1 MHPLLEQFTKTA
13 HQALANSPGP
23 AGRQQVC
30 EALSELLRN
39 ESFIKEYVDGF
50 TEERNKVY
58 EDPELG
64 FCVLVH
70 HYAGA
75 KSSSPHDHAH
85 SWAIYGQ
92 ARGETLMTD
101 YSLVSPPSGDQPGQV
116 KPIKSYSLKPGDVH
130 LYNEGVLHAPE
141 RVDSTRLIRIE
152 GVDMKTV
159 KRASFE
165 VI

>member
-1 MHPLLEQFTKTA
+1 MHPLLESFAATA
-13 HQALANSPGP
+13 HQALKTHPGP
-23 AGRQQVC
+23 KGREQVC
-30 EALSELLRN
+30 EALSALLKN
-39 ESFIKEYVDGF
+39 EAFLKDYVDQF

-58 EDPELG
+58 EDAELG

-101 YSLVSPPSGDQPGQV
+101 YSLVSPPTGDQPGKV
-116 KPIKSYSLKPGDVH
+116 RPTKSYSLKPGDVH

-159 KRASFE
+159 KRAAFE
-165 VI
+165 VV

>member
-1 MHPLLEQFTKTA
+1 MHPLLESFAATA
-13 HQALANSPGP
+13 HQALKSNPGP
-23 AGRQQVC
+23 KGREQVC
-30 EALSELLRN
+30 EALSVLLKDEAFLRDC
-39 ESFIKEYVDGF
+39 VDQF
-50 TEERNKVY
+50 TEERNKVF

-101 YSLVSPPSGDQPGQV
+101 YSLVSPPAGDQPGKV
-116 KPIKSYSLKPGDVH
+116 KPTKSYSLKPGDVH

-159 KRASFE
+159 KRAAFE
-165 VI
+165 VV